1 MLSTAH
7 SPVACNN
14 KENENNAVA
23 NASPTKETKP
33 AKSSET
39 PRTAPTEVSFSL
51 DGLDDDVREDMREQ
65 VAKAKALTQENL
77 DVTKEV
83 KAIAAENL
91 NETKKLSDGQK
102 QLSDGQKQL
111 SDGQKELA
119 DGQEGIAA
127 TLKALQEDTAVAA
140 TPKRKLL
147 KAIDIKDKE
156 IVQKNKAI
164 VEEKRKVAMLEAK
177 VKAMKQAEKQ
187 MERSKKQ
194 NLVDEKRRANINS
207 SGKMATK

>member
-7 SPVACNN
+7 SPVAGNN
-14 KENENNAVA
+14 NATKNNAVA
-23 NASPTKETKP
+23 NASLTKETKT
-33 AKSSET
+33 ANSLSET
-39 PRTAPTEVSFSL
+39 PRTAPTADISFSF
-51 DGLDDDVREDMREQ
+51 DGLDDDDRQLVREE

-83 KAIAAENL
+83 KEIASENL

-102 QLSDGQKQL
+102 KLAS
-111 SDGQKELA
+111 GQKELA

-127 TLKALQEDTAVAA
+127 TLKALQEDSAVAA

-147 KAIDIKDKE
+147 RAIDIKDKE

-187 MERSKKQ
+187 LERSKKQ
-194 NLVDEKRRANINS
+194 GLVDEKRRANINN